1 MEIYKKPA
9 IVSHNSSKGVIPTAI
24 MPLVGL
30 SAKALA
36 VVGAGLGLAA
46 GMASS
51 KGINDIYFL
60 QTDSLT
66 VRKDF
71 ALR

>member
-9 IVSHNSSKGVIPTAI
+9 IVSHNSSKGVIPSAI

-51 KGINDIYFL
+51 KGVNDIYFSHANAL
-60 QTDSLT
+60 IA
-66 VRKDF
+66 RKNFELD
-71 ALR
+71 

>member
-9 IVSHNSSKGVIPTAI
+9 IVSHNYSKGVIPTAI

-51 KGINDIYFL
+51 KGVNDI
-60 QTDSLT
+60 DSTHTSALT
-66 VRKDF
+66 MRKDF
-71 ALR
+71 ALE